1 MKSGKFFDFVSDD
14 AILCHSHAE
23 SSRAIIHELIQ
34 LLAAGHSEIDP
45 VLAEQETLARETL
58 FPTVIAPGLAMPH
71 ARLEGLSRP
80 LVALGTSKSG
90 ISFGSEEGAEKVQV
104 AVLVLSPADNPSMH
118 LQVVAALANEFNE
131 PGKIAA
137 LAELTTPE
145 EVTKFFHGV
154 TIRLPEYLKVADF
167 TDTKLNVILEQDTLA
182 LAIRRFAETGATEMA
197 VLDNDGDLRGMLAL
211 EDILR
216 YSLPEHIL
224 WMDDLT
230 PIYQF
235 QPFAEM
241 LAGAAETKV
250 ADVMREDFVKV
261 SSEVPAI
268 QLAKLFLTHH
278 VAELPVV
285 DADGSLRGRV
295 PMKDFCAKL
304 FWE

>member
-14 AILCHSHAE
+14 AILCLSQAA
-23 SSRAIIHELIQ
+23 SSRAIIHELTQ
-34 LLAAGHSEIDP
+34 LLAAGHSEVDP
-45 VLAEQETLARETL
+45 AEAEQEILDREAL

-71 ARLEGLSRP
+71 ARLKGLTQP

-90 ISFGSEEGAEKVQV
+90 IPFGPEGAAETVQV
-104 AVLVLSPADNPSMH
+104 VVLVLSPADNPSMH
-118 LQVVAALANEFNE
+118 LQVVAALANEFND
-131 PGKIAA
+131 PGKITE
-137 LAELTTPE
+137 LAELTAPD

-241 LAGAAETKV
+241 LASADETKV

-261 SSEVPAI
+261 SSDVPAI

-295 PMKDFCAKL
+295 LMKDFCAKL

>member
-1 MKSGKFFDFVSDD
+1 
-14 AILCHSHAE
+14 
-23 SSRAIIHELIQ
+23 
-34 LLAAGHSEIDP
+34 
-45 VLAEQETLARETL
+45 
-58 FPTVIAPGLAMPH
+58 
-71 ARLEGLSRP
+71 
-80 LVALGTSKSG
+80 
-90 ISFGSEEGAEKVQV
+90 
-104 AVLVLSPADNPSMH
+104 
-118 LQVVAALANEFNE
+118 
-131 PGKIAA
+131 
-137 LAELTTPE
+137 
-145 EVTKFFHGV
+145 
-154 TIRLPEYLKVADF
+154 
-167 TDTKLNVILEQDTLA
+167 
-182 LAIRRFAETGATEMA
+182 MA
-197 VLDNDGDLRGMLAL
+197 VLDNDGDLRGMIAL

-241 LAGAAETKV
+241 LASAGETKV

-261 SSEVPAI
+261 SSDVPAI

-295 PMKDFCAKL
+295 PMRDFCAKL